1 MSSTRPLAPAVGG
14 GQATLSAKSQ
24 PLTYRA
30 EPMHRAP
37 GITNGWMIFPSALS
51 QPTRRSLGLG
61 CEVAGM
67 GKRF

>member
-1 MSSTRPLAPAVGG
+1 MGGEWRGFCVNKRKPAGDSRKKKQTRISG
-14 GQATLSAKSQ
+14 
-24 PLTYRA
+24 
-30 EPMHRAP
+30 PMHRAP